1 MTVSRSAEHEYRR
14 LPGRR
19 SADPLPGATETSS
32 IRIVEVESGG
42 GRTAHLH
49 PLSEEIIYVERGEG
63 QVYVNGQLTR
73 VQAGDVIH
81 IPSATPHATIPTSQS
96 GMRLVCFFPHGDLS
110 QNIEETDQ
118 EIGDQGEVN

>member
-1 MTVSRSAEHEYRR
+1 MTVSRSAEHEYRG

-32 IRIVEVESGG
+32 IRIVEVESGA

-49 PLSEEIIYVERGEG
+49 PLSEEIIYVESGEG
-63 QVYVNGQLTR
+63 KVYIDGRLSQVR
-73 VQAGDVIH
+73 AGDVIR
-81 IPSATPHATIPTSQS
+81 IPSGTPHGTIPTSQS
-96 GMRLVCFFPHGDLS
+96 PMRLVCFFPHPDLS

-118 EIGDQGEVN
+118 AIGDQGEVN